1 MKDRTRVIDRIQSEA
16 ARMKVRMPFERGAP
30 RAALIA
36 RRQWQDEIVS
46 LAQARARITAAA
58 RRFDLDQ
65 ALR

>member
-1 MKDRTRVIDRIQSEA
+1 MKDRTRVIDRIQDEA
-16 ARMKVRMPFERGAP
+16 AGLKLRMPFERGAP

-36 RRQWQDEIVS
+36 RRQRRDEIVN
-46 LAQARARITAAA
+46 LAQTRARIAAAA